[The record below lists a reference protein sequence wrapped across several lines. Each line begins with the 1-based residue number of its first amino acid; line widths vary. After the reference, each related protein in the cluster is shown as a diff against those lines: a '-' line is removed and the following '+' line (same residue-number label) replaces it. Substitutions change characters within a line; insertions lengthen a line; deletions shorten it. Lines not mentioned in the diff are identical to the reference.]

1 MMAVNIACLR
11 HIPSGAAR
19 VTLTNDA
26 TTSEFEMATTMTA
39 PHNPPFRAEHVGSF
53 LRPPALLQAR
63 ETYSAGKL
71 SAQHL
76 RSLEDEAIK
85 NVVALQESL
94 GLQSITDGEFR
105 RSAWFDGFV
114 GPALGPIKVGR
125 GSIADGYFVD
135 EAGDKFPLIL
145 LEVTGRIRWQKPVY
159 VDHFQFIQSLTARMP
174 KVTIPSPTY
183 FHFRSGRAHIDQKVY
198 ADLDLFWED
207 IVDAYHKELRALAD
221 AGCRYVQ
228 FDDPPMAFL

>member
-1 MMAVNIACLR
+1 MAENIAGFG
-11 HIPSGAAR
+11 HIPSRAVR
-19 VTLTNDA
+19 VTSINYA
-26 TTSEFEMATTMTA
+26 TTSESEMATAMTA

-53 LRPPALLQAR
+53 LRPPALLHAR
-63 ETYSAGKL
+63 ETHRAGKL
-71 SAQHL
+71 STQQL
-76 RSLEDEAIK
+76 RSLEDDAIK
-85 NVVALQESL
+85 SVVALQESL

-114 GPALGPIKVGR
+114 GPAVGPIKVGR

-145 LEVTGRIRWQKPVY
+145 LDVAGRIRWQKPVY

-183 FHFRSGRAHIDQKVY
+183 FHFRS
-198 ADLDLFWED
+198 
-207 IVDAYHKELRALAD
+207 
-221 AGCRYVQ
+221 
-228 FDDPPMAFL
+228 